1 MKKKKILIIIISVIV
16 VITVLLLVYNN
27 YMSTH
32 LFNADGSRI
41 NGKDEKQKVI
51 NAIQNIEN
59 VTERKEAID
68 VFYKG
73 NVITKEEAE
82 SLY

>member
-1 MKKKKILIIIISVIV
+1 MKKRVIIIITIVIAV
-16 VITVLLLVYNN
+16 VIGCAWYNYN
-27 YMSTH
+27 STH

-41 NGKDEKQKVI
+41 DEEAERQKVI

-59 VTERKEAID
+59 EVERKKAVD
-68 VFYKG
+68 MFYNN

>member
-1 MKKKKILIIIISVIV
+1 MKKKVILTIMIVIIIVMSFLI
-16 VITVLLLVYNN
+16 YNN
-27 YMSTH
+27 YISSH

-41 NGKDEKQKVI
+41 DGEVERQKVI

-59 VTERKEAID
+59 EIERQEAID
-68 VFYKG
+68 VFYNN

-82 SLY
+82 KLY

>member
-1 MKKKKILIIIISVIV
+1 MKKILVVIIIIIA
-16 VITVLLLVYNN
+16 IIIGCLFYN
-27 YMSTH
+27 YSSTH

-41 NGKDEKQKVI
+41 DGEVERQKVI

-59 VTERKEAID
+59 EIERKEAID
-68 VFYKG
+68 VFYNN

-82 SLY
+82 KLY

>member
-1 MKKKKILIIIISVIV
+1 MKKKVILTIMIVIIIV
-16 VITVLLLVYNN
+16 VLFFIYNN
-27 YMSTH
+27 YMSSH

-41 NGKDEKQKVI
+41 DGEVERQKVI

-59 VTERKEAID
+59 EIERKEAID
-68 VFYKG
+68 VFYNN

-82 SLY
+82 KLY

>member
-1 MKKKKILIIIISVIV
+1 MKKKVILTIMIVIIIVMLFFI
-16 VITVLLLVYNN
+16 YNN
-27 YMSTH
+27 YMSSH

-41 NGKDEKQKVI
+41 DGEVERQKVI

-59 VTERKEAID
+59 EIERKEAID
-68 VFYKG
+68 VFYNN

-82 SLY
+82 KLY

>member
-1 MKKKKILIIIISVIV
+1 MKKKVILTIIIVIIIV
-16 VITVLLLVYNN
+16 VLFFIYNN
-27 YMSTH
+27 YMSSH

-41 NGKDEKQKVI
+41 DGEVERQKVI

-59 VTERKEAID
+59 EIERKEAID
-68 VFYKG
+68 VFYNN

-82 SLY
+82 KLY